1 MTQPPGADSSHGA
14 GVPSALAFA
23 VSGVVSE
30 GDAGPRLGYRCAGEG
45 YDPARRVAGVVVG
58 IDDGVSLRFALPA
71 ASVDFI
77 LLEPAAISGHYS
89 VTHMV
94 YAGTPVDDLA
104 RRVMA
109 AHERLGDAAGPG
121 AIAFSNDRGRP
132 SLELDVRGLG
142 AVGGGQ
148 HLELV
153 LRREADGVA
162 AADAF
167 ARVLAA
173 IGRGQDADHAA
184 GARLARTLQA
194 LSARMDGLAA
204 AIDTRADGPGQSG
217 LADAIQA
224 LVAAGAARDERIA
237 GLERQLVALAGVL
250 GRTETSLAA
259 LAPMVENA
267 SAIAAT
273 AREQSARDGDALRAE
288 LASLHGQVRHVAD
301 SIDNLFWRRWARRLR
316 GGGR

>member
-23 VSGVVSE
+23 VAGVVPE
-30 GDAGPRLGYRCAGEG
+30 GDAAPRLGWRRAGEG
-45 YDPARRVAGVVVG
+45 YDAARRVAGVVVA
-58 IDDGVSLRFALPA
+58 IDDGVTLRFALPSDA
-71 ASVDFI
+71 VDFI
-77 LLEPAAISGHYS
+77 LLEPAAIPGDYG
-89 VTHMV
+89 VADLV

-109 AHERLGDAAGPG
+109 AHERVGEAAGAG
-121 AIAFSNDRGRP
+121 AIAFSTGHGRP
-132 SLELDVRGLG
+132 ALEIDVRGLE

-148 HLELV
+148 HVELL
-153 LRREADGVA
+153 LRRRADGAA
-162 AADAF
+162 AADALE
-167 ARVLAA
+167 RVLQA
-173 IGRGQDADHAA
+173 IGRGHDADHAA

-194 LSARMDGLAA
+194 LSTRMDGLAA
-204 AIDTRADGPGQSG
+204 AIDTRADGSGQSG

-250 GRTETSLAA
+250 ERTEASLAA